1 MTSKGAVGERRQ
13 GREIALQLLYQWDV
27 RRQPVAQL
35 FGSFAWYEDSS
46 AGSEAFARKLV
57 QDVVHDVDRIDR
69 LIAEHSQNWR
79 MSRMALVDRNVMRI
93 AVSEL
98 LAGETPTR
106 VVINEAL
113 EVAKRFSAPDA
124 TVFGSTG
131 SLRPRAL
138 PTGVAKAGSD
148 AFPRRV
154 SCSLR
159 GRSPSRTGPGPAGTA
174 SACRPRA
181 ASALRYW

>member
-1 MTSKGAVGERRQ
+1 MTSKGSVGERRQ

-79 MSRMALVDRNVMRI
+79 MSRMALVDRNVLRI

-124 TVFGSTG
+124 TVFIN
-131 SLRPRAL
+131 
-138 PTGVAKAGSD
+138 GVLDAIQISINAPSEAK
-148 AFPRRV
+148 
-154 SCSLR
+154 
-159 GRSPSRTGPGPAGTA
+159 
-174 SACRPRA
+174 
-181 ASALRYW
+181 